1 MIDQARQQRQGG
13 LDPVLR
19 LSYCPPRRPRPVGD
33 HRPHRFIAFF
43 IAHISN
49 PNTPLAYRGIAGP
62 ASRLGLLTSQGR
74 RPKHLQNATSRETP
88 QRMVCRGLR
97 CVVTEKRFIL
107 KIYRSSLP
115 LREQSRSDASRV
127 AVHLP
132 VGRGLYQAGSIAGA
146 QPCAHLCA
154 RFALFVFRLETLRI
168 NVRKVSRRKST
179 KPVKGPTLPENRR
192 ASDGVS
198 RVLSPLLNESRRA

>member
-1 MIDQARQQRQGG
+1 
-13 LDPVLR
+13 
-19 LSYCPPRRPRPVGD
+19 
-33 HRPHRFIAFF
+33 
-43 IAHISN
+43 
-49 PNTPLAYRGIAGP
+49 
-62 ASRLGLLTSQGR
+62 
-74 RPKHLQNATSRETP
+74 
-88 QRMVCRGLR
+88 MVCRGLR

-115 LREQSRSDASRV
+115 LREESRSDASRV

-146 QPCAHLCA
+146 QTCAHLCA
-154 RFALFVFRLETLRI
+154 RFSLFVLKPRTLRI

-198 RVLSPLLNESRRA
+198 RVLSPLLNESPSLERAPGGPSLSRKRPKGFRRRHRHVRRGDPGPPS